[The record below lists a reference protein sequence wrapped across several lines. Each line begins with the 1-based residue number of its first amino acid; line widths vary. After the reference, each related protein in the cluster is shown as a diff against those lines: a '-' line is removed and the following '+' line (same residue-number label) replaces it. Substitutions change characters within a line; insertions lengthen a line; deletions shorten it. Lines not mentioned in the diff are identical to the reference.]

1 MARSSVTTASIADSL
16 SIVAGVIG
24 PTIAKGVIVRRPK
37 VVGVAE
43 RLDLD
48 GGAVRRM
55 QKLRRRYGDGPLRV
69 RMPGPPRVILLSQRD
84 LKRVLA
90 DAEALLVATAD
101 DTGEEVTR
109 LRSRVTATLSQAKTG
124 LIEAQAAV
132 VDKAKVAAKATDE
145 YVHDNPWK
153 SIGIAA
159 GVGLLVGA
167 IIGRR

>member
-1 MARSSVTTASIADSL
+1 MRDVN
-16 SIVAGVIG
+16 
-24 PTIAKGVIVRRPK
+24 
-37 VVGVAE
+37 
-43 RLDLD
+43 
-48 GGAVRRM
+48 AVHKDQLM
-55 QKLRRRYGDGPLRV
+55 G
-69 RMPGPPRVILLSQRD
+69 D

-90 DAEALLVATAD
+90 DAEALLAAT
-101 DTGEEVTR
+101 TGDASEEVTR
-109 LRSRVTATLSQAKTG
+109 LRSRVSATLSQAKNG

-159 GVGLLVGA
+159 GVGLLIGA

>member
-1 MARSSVTTASIADSL
+1 MSAA
-16 SIVAGVIG
+16 
-24 PTIAKGVIVRRPK
+24 
-37 VVGVAE
+37 
-43 RLDLD
+43 
-48 GGAVRRM
+48 
-55 QKLRRRYGDGPLRV
+55 QKDQL
-69 RMPGPPRVILLSQRD
+69 MND